1 VDEDCNGVDDCG
13 PPDRD
18 RDGDP
23 DTSDCAPDDPLI
35 FHFGFEINCD
45 GIDQTCDGHDSC
57 DHDGD
62 HEADDTDCD
71 DADATRHHLATETV
85 CNTIDENCDGAD
97 CCEQDDDGDGYAC
110 QVDCDDTRQRIHPGA
125 TPSTECDYE
134 DRDCDG
140 AIDFLGCD
148 F

>member
-1 VDEDCNGVDDCG
+1 M
-13 PPDRD
+13 
-18 RDGDP
+18 
-23 DTSDCAPDDPLI
+23 
-35 FHFGFEINCD
+35 
-45 GIDQTCDGHDSC
+45 
-57 DHDGD
+57 
-62 HEADDTDCD
+62 
-71 DADATRHHLATETV
+71 
-85 CNTIDENCDGAD
+85 
-97 CCEQDDDGDGYAC
+97 GDGYAC

>member
-71 DADATRHHLATETV
+71 DADATRHHLATETL
-85 CNTIDENCDGAD
+85 
-97 CCEQDDDGDGYAC
+97 
-110 QVDCDDTRQRIHPGA
+110 QR
-125 TPSTECDYE
+125 PSTSQL
-134 DRDCDG
+134 RWRR
-140 AIDFLGCD
+140 LL
-148 F
+148 

>member
-1 VDEDCNGVDDCG
+1 MRSNHQLGHVGLFVAASALAGCQTSTPEDAAVPADTAT
-13 PPDRD
+13 PD
-18 RDGDP
+18 
-23 DTSDCAPDDPLI
+23 
-35 FHFGFEINCD
+35 
-45 GIDQTCDGHDSC
+45 
-57 DHDGD
+57 
-62 HEADDTDCD
+62 
-71 DADATRHHLATETV
+71 

-97 CCEQDDDGDGYAC
+97 CCEQDDDGYAC